1 MCKLYLT
8 EMLLLRQASH
18 KMVPVSRIHQDYYN
32 VRNRFKKVL
41 EKLRKNDTIDEPTA
55 FILKNKMTDIIESLI
70 QKKCDKTKG
79 ILMTKMLKVEADLAI
94 AGHIIYLK
102 RHSPTDQ

>member
-1 MCKLYLT
+1 
-8 EMLLLRQASH
+8 MLSLKHGSH

-32 VRNRFKKVL
+32 IRNRFKNVL
-41 EKLRKNDTIDEPTA
+41 EKLQKNDTIDEPTA

-70 QKKCDKTKG
+70 EKKCDKSKG
-79 ILMTKMLKVEADLAI
+79 IFMTKMLKVEADLAI

-102 RHSPTDQ
+102 RHSPIDQ